1 MTLPEIILDF
11 LRSLFSFD
19 SAHPLLFTQFYFWAF
34 FALVFAV
41 FSLFHSKALLRN
53 AYLFFVSLF
62 FYYKTSGVF
71 LLLLLFVVT
80 YNFFAARWVHRAR
93 PRWKTFWVVLSVVV
107 DLGILAY
114 FKYAYFLADFVN
126 ELFGLS
132 IEVHDVLGEL
142 GNILTGTQAFRVDAI
157 ILPVGISFFTFQAIS
172 YVVDVRRGKVAPLR
186 NFLEF
191 GFFLTFFPQLVAG
204 PIVRAPEFFP
214 QLRRPWNLSRRWFGI
229 AVFWI
234 MNGLVKKLVLA
245 DYLAV
250 NLSDRVFEN
259 PLLYTGF
266 ENLSALFCYSL
277 QVYAD
282 FSGYTDIATGV
293 AMLMGFHLPQNF
305 NSPYK
310 AENAQ
315 QFWRR
320 WHMSLSRWLRDYLYI
335 PLGGNRNATAG
346 TYIII
351 FAVAVIGSF
360 LSGSWWVALAVA
372 VLTALVLLYGWR
384 RPDHRKFLR
393 TQVNSMDTMLLG
405 GLWHGASW
413 NFMIWGGLNGLGQII
428 YKFWAQWT
436 RPVQAAVICGVCAL
450 CYGFSRFTPAPVWN
464 LFFVWTLILSMGTLV
479 RLGYYLA
486 TRNNRFLHPSGVRN
500 DKEAGVR
507 NDKEAGV
514 RNENS
519 SVVSKNSVPFL
530 PKNGAPVISK
540 NSAPVIPSEAKEST
554 FASAVANYWAV
565 FQTFVFITFTRL
577 FFRSGSNLDPALANE
592 EAWNTAKDM
601 VTQIGS
607 AWDLSKVPAMAWQH
621 RGVLLVFF
629 IGMLIHW
636 LPERWKRR
644 YRLLFASLPLPFMA
658 IAVVLIVFV
667 VYQFITSDLQSFIYF
682 QF

>member
-1 MTLPEIILDF
+1 MTLPDIIREF
-11 LRSLFSFD
+11 LQALFSFD

-34 FALVFAV
+34 FALVFAG
-41 FSLFHSKALLRN
+41 FSLIHSKPVLRN

-71 LLLLLFVVT
+71 LALLLFVVT
-80 YNFFAARWVHRAR
+80 YNFFAARALHRAR
-93 PRWKTFWVVLSVVV
+93 PAWKTFWVVLSVVI
-107 DLGILAY
+107 DLGVLAY
-114 FKYAYFLADFVN
+114 FKYAYFLADFLN
-126 ELFGLS
+126 DLFGLS
-132 IEVHDVLGEL
+132 IQVRDVLGEL
-142 GNILTGTQAFRVDAI
+142 GNMLTGTHAFRVDAI

-172 YVVDVRRGKVAPLR
+172 YIMDVRRGKIEPLR
-186 NFLEF
+186 KFLDF

-214 QLRRPWNLSRRWFGI
+214 QLYKPYSLSRRWFGI

-234 MNGLVKKLVLA
+234 LNGLVKKLVLA

-266 ENLSALFCYSL
+266 ENLAALFCYSL

-293 AMLMGFHLPQNF
+293 AMLMGFYLPQNF

-310 AENAQ
+310 ARNAQ

-335 PLGGNRNATAG
+335 PLGGNRNSTWG

-351 FAVAVIGSF
+351 IAVAVIGSF
-360 LSGSWWVALAVA
+360 LSGSWWVAFAVA
-372 VLTALVLLYGWR
+372 VIALILLLYGWR
-384 RPDHRKFLR
+384 RPDKRKFLR

-413 NFMIWGGLNGLGQII
+413 NFMIWGGLNGIGMII
-428 YKFWAQWT
+428 YKFWAEWSIGFKT
-436 RPVQAAVICGVCAL
+436 AVIWGLCAL
-450 CYGFSRFTPAPVWN
+450 CFALSHLTPAPVWN
-464 LFFVWTLILSMGTLV
+464 LFTIWTLVLALGMLV
-479 RLGYYLA
+479 RLVYS
-486 TRNNRFLHPSGVRN
+486 FLHRHGVRN
-500 DKEAGVR
+500 DGKAATE
-507 NDKEAGV
+507 E
-514 RNENS
+514 S
-519 SVVSKNSVPFL
+519 
-530 PKNGAPVISK
+530 PVTAWIS
-540 NSAPVIPSEAKEST
+540 NA
-554 FASAVANYWAV
+554 WAV

-592 EAWNTAKDM
+592 QAWNTAKNM
-601 VTQIGS
+601 VNQIGS
-607 AWDLSKVPAMAWQH
+607 AWNFSIVPRIAWQH
-621 RGVLLVFF
+621 RSVLLVFAF
-629 IGMLIHW
+629 GMLVHW
-636 LPERWKRR
+636 LPDRWKRR
-644 YRLLFASLPLPFMA
+644 YRIAFSRLPLPVMA
-658 IAVVLIVFV
+658 LVVFAVVFV
-667 VYQFITSDLQSFIYF
+667 VYQFITADLQTFIYF